1 MTTALR
7 AAGATGTAVA
17 ERGLRVVQE
26 PIAPAPVAAPGYRFF
41 PVTVARVQRLS
52 PSFLRLT
59 LTGAELARFGAGRD
73 DQRIKLVLSRDGS
86 PVVDLLTDGPGW
98 YAEYCALPDE
108 VRPHLRTYT
117 VRAARP
123 DRAELDVDV
132 VLHGVDGGNAGP
144 AASWAAAARP
154 GDAVVVL
161 GPDRPRPRSAGSGR
175 AWGVEWA
182 PPADGTLFLAGDE
195 TAVPAISAILE
206 ALPGGR
212 RTVAVLEVPE
222 AGDVLSLDLAP
233 GIEVHWLVRGRR
245 EHGAALGPAVHAALC
260 SLGLARAGAGQE
272 PEDVD
277 LDGGILWEVPDVRP
291 TGCYAWLAGEAGMV
305 KALRRRLVRDLGIP
319 RTSVAFMGYWRRG
332 AAEGA

>member
-1 MTTALR
+1 MTAAVTTA
-7 AAGATGTAVA
+7 ATGRAGTALA
-17 ERGLRVVQE
+17 EPELQAV
-26 PIAPAPVAAPGYRFF
+26 APAPVAAPGYRFF
-41 PVTVARVQRLS
+41 AVTVARVQRIS

-59 LTGAELARFGAGRD
+59 LTGPELARFGVGRD

-86 PVVDLLTDGPGW
+86 PVIELLTDGPGW
-98 YAEYCALPDE
+98 YAEYYALPDDR
-108 VRPHLRTYT
+108 RPHLRTYT
-117 VRAARP
+117 VRAVRP
-123 DRAELDVDV
+123 ELAELDVDV

-144 AASWAAAARP
+144 AASWAAAAQP
-154 GDAVVVL
+154 GDPIVVL
-161 GPDRPRPRSAGSGR
+161 GPDRPRPRGTASGR
-175 AWGVEWA
+175 PWGVEWA

-222 AGDVLSLDLAP
+222 SGDVLSLDLAP
-233 GIEVHWLVRGRR
+233 GIEVHWLVRGSR

-277 LDGGILWEVPDVRP
+277 LDGGILWEVPEVQ
-291 TGCYAWLAGEAGMV
+291 TAGCYAWLAGEAGMV
-305 KALRRRLVRDLGIP
+305 KALRRRLVRDLGVP